1 MNPNVDEKAHYQ
13 DMHAS
18 NAFREPRLYPRNWDM
33 SEVPASKNGDVSQ
46 KVDGAANAFE
56 NESQNAILK
65 ADIAFD
71 EWQLNRHLPN
81 DNHDHPEYFAA
92 F

>member
-33 SEVPASKNGDVSQ
+33 SEVPASKRDDVSQ
-46 KVDGAANAFE
+46 KVNGGANSFE
-56 NESQNAILK
+56 TETNHADLK
-65 ADIAFD
+65 TDIAFD
-71 EWQLNRHLPN
+71 EWQINRHLPN
-81 DNHDHPEYFAA
+81 DNHDYPESFAA